1 MKNYHQILGF
11 IVGVWLIIIGLQMSQ
26 AQRIDPQQVSGTKGR
41 NAAVGAGIGAGA
53 GILTWLAVGGVGLAT
68 GGLGIGL
75 GAIGLTAIGAGA
87 GAVGGAATGSSGY
100 VIHQPNA
107 LYSIWAWGTIIVVG
121 TIFTYRHGKQLN
133 AYITNWWKSRSKASV
148 K

>member
-11 IVGVWLIIIGLQMSQ
+11 IVGVWLIVIGFQMSQ
-26 AQRIDPQQVSGTKGR
+26 AQRIEPKEVSGTKGR
-41 NAAVGAGIGAGA
+41 NTAVGAGIGAGA

-68 GGLGIGL
+68 GGLAIGL

-100 VIHQPNA
+100 VINQPHA

-121 TIFTYRHGKQLN
+121 IIFAYRHGKQLN
-133 AYITNWWKSRSKASV
+133 THITNWWQLRAKVSMK
-148 K
+148 